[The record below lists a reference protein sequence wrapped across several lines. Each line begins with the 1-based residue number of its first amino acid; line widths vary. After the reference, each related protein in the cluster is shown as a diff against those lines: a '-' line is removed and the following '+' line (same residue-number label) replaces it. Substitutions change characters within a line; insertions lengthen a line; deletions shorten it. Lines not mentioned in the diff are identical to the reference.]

1 MSVLIL
7 LLLVL
12 ACVLAGARAF
22 GVGMPRVNLGWLAVA
37 IGFLVWILQQAGVA

>member
-12 ACVLAGARAF
+12 GGVLAAVRAF
-22 GVGMPRVNLGWLAVA
+22 NIPTGRVNLGWLAVA
-37 IGFLVWILQQAGVA
+37 IAFLVAILVETGV